1 MTISEMKVLICDD
14 SMLVRKKLA
23 DILTKLGIASIFNA
37 SNGEEAV
44 EAYKTN
50 KPDIVF
56 MDIVM
61 PGKTGLEALVD
72 IKEYDKNA
80 KVVMVSTIGTQSN
93 LIAAVKAGAYEFMQ
107 KPVNADEAEKI
118 INKVLKEKN

>member
-23 DILTKLGIASIFNA
+23 DILTKLGITAIFNA

-50 KPDIVF
+50 QPDIVF

-107 KPVNADEAEKI
+107 KPVNAEEEEKI

>member
-1 MTISEMKVLICDD
+1 MSISEMKVLICDD

-23 DILTKLGIASIFNA
+23 DILTKLGITAIFNA

-44 EAYKTN
+44 DAYKTN
-50 KPDIVF
+50 QPDIVF

-93 LIAAVKAGAYEFMQ
+93 LISAVKAGAYEFMQ
-107 KPVNADEAEKI
+107 KPVNAEEAEKI

>member
-1 MTISEMKVLICDD
+1 MSISEMKVLICDD

-23 DILTKLGIASIFNA
+23 DILTKLGITAIFNA

-44 EAYKTN
+44 DAYKTN
-50 KPDIVF
+50 QPDIVF

-72 IKEYDKNA
+72 IKEFDKNA

-107 KPVNADEAEKI
+107 KPVNAEEAEKI

>member
-50 KPDIVF
+50 QPDIVF

-93 LIAAVKAGAYEFMQ
+93 LIAAVKAGDYEFMQ

>member
-23 DILTKLGIASIFNA
+23 DILTKLGITAIFNA

-50 KPDIVF
+50 QPDIVF
-56 MDIVM
+56 MDRVM

-107 KPVNADEAEKI
+107 KPVNAEEAEKI

>member
-1 MTISEMKVLICDD
+1 MTISEKKVLICDD

-37 SNGEEAV
+37 SNGEEVV
-44 EAYKTN
+44 EAYKSN
-50 KPDIVF
+50 QPDIVF